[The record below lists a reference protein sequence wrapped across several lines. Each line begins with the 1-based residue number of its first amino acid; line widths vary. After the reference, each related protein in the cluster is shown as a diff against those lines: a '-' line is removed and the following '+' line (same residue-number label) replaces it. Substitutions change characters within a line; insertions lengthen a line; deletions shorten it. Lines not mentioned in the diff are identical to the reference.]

1 MSHHEETK
9 LEKIRARQK
18 RDLKAMIHRQ
28 HIEAAEQAREQG
40 YESEGLMNV
49 DPNEGIDQDI
59 AGKLGSMKQEIMQ
72 DYHQRAKK
80 LGVMRSR
87 IRVGRSKAKS
97 RVRALGL

>member
-1 MSHHEETK
+1 MSHDHDTK

-18 RDLKAMIHRQ
+18 RDLKAMVHRQ

-59 AGKLGSMKQEIMQ
+59 AGKLGSMKQEIIQ
-72 DYHQRAKK
+72 NHHERAKK

-87 IRVGRSKAKS
+87 IRIGRSKAKA
-97 RVRALGL
+97 RGKALGL